1 VKGGKNGTGRT
12 RPATKVEPTSRKV
25 TKSASRGS
33 PKRDYGAIERE
44 VPVRAPDSKPPKR
57 K

>member
-1 VKGGKNGTGRT
+1 MKGGKTGAG
-12 RPATKVEPTSRKV
+12 RPRPKPKDEPTSRKV